1 MVLVSWHLTFF
12 WEVINYFLCL
22 LLVLLVSLSTT
33 FSKQRLTVLYDGHYV
48 MTLRKNILFQFHH
61 YDFCFVV
68 KTKNKIL
75 SMQDAQFDYRDY
87 VWIILTVVS
96 PLGLLSQGHEKKQ
109 FFSLQE
115 DFDKIIILFHQLR
128 GPRYDHENFF
138 FSSRYCFLYAMIN
151 TKSFIFHFIS
161 NFAGY
166 AMITEKE
173 KFDFYCTTTSTM
185 QRSWKNLRLTRYEK
199 DKEKNSI
206 FHFTTTFTTL
216 WSYWKIPTIVYTN
229 LLNKLQMSYYYKN
242 MANFNYFIP
251 QEFHQSHKI
260 YFPFV
265 EYLDKIHWNKVC
277 V

>member
-1 MVLVSWHLTFF
+1 MR
-12 WEVINYFLCL
+12 I
-22 LLVLLVSLSTT
+22 
-33 FSKQRLTVLYDGHYV
+33 
-48 MTLRKNILFQFHH
+48 
-61 YDFCFVV
+61 
-68 KTKNKIL
+68 
-75 SMQDAQFDYRDY
+75 
-87 VWIILTVVS
+87 
-96 PLGLLSQGHEKKQ
+96 
-109 FFSLQE
+109 
-115 DFDKIIILFHQLR
+115 
-128 GPRYDHENFF
+128 F

-216 WSYWKIPTIVYTN
+216 WSYWKIPTILYTN

>member
-1 MVLVSWHLTFF
+1 
-12 WEVINYFLCL
+12 
-22 LLVLLVSLSTT
+22 
-33 FSKQRLTVLYDGHYV
+33 
-48 MTLRKNILFQFHH
+48 
-61 YDFCFVV
+61 
-68 KTKNKIL
+68 
-75 SMQDAQFDYRDY
+75 MQDAQFDYRDY

-115 DFDKIIILFHQLR
+115 DFDKIIILFHQLH

-138 FSSRYCFLYAMIN
+138 FHLVTAFSTPWSIQKVLFSISSLTSLATLWSRRKRNLI
-151 TKSFIFHFIS
+151 FI
-161 NFAGY
+161 APL
-166 AMITEKE
+166 
-173 KFDFYCTTTSTM
+173 
-185 QRSWKNLRLTRYEK
+185 LRLCNDHEK
-199 DKEKNSI
+199 IYAWLAMKKTEKNSI

-216 WSYWKIPTIVYTN
+216 WSYWKIPTILYTN

>member
-1 MVLVSWHLTFF
+1 M
-12 WEVINYFLCL
+12 
-22 LLVLLVSLSTT
+22 VSLSTT

-68 KTKNKIL
+68 KTKNEIL

-138 FSSRYCFLYAMIN
+138 FHLVTAFSTPWSIQKVLFSISSL
-151 TKSFIFHFIS
+151 
-161 NFAGY
+161 
-166 AMITEKE
+166 
-173 KFDFYCTTTSTM
+173 TS
-185 QRSWKNLRLTRYEK
+185 LA
-199 DKEKNSI
+199 
-206 FHFTTTFTTL
+206 TL
-216 WSYWKIPTIVYTN
+216 WSRRKRN
-229 LLNKLQMSYYYKN
+229 LI
-242 MANFNYFIP
+242 FIAP
-251 QEFHQSHKI
+251 LLRLCNDHEKI
-260 YFPFV
+260 YAWLAMKKTKKKIVFFISQLRSLHFGHT
-265 EYLDKIHWNKVC
+265 EKYLLYSTLTCWINSKCRTTIKIWLTLIISFLKNFTRVTRYTSHL
-277 V
+277 